1 MKITFFKYYNLY
13 LIKNVLRNLREGEV
27 IKAKTFWALAVCRT
41 IFLSTKRLQLCHK
54 NFKNQQLEK
63 TLKDSL
69 GKEKNMNKKSSE

>member
-13 LIKNVLRNLREGEV
+13 LIKNVLREV
-27 IKAKTFWALAVCRT
+27 IKAKIFWALAVCRT